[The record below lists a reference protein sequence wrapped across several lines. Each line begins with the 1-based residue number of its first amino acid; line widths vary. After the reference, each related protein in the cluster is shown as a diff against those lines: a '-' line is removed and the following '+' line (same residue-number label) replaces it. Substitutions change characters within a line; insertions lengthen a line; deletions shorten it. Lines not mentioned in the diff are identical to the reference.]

1 MTTDS
6 EASRAAA
13 RLLEVRTIEVVSGRG
28 RSITLSSVRCPVRG
42 RSAAV
47 EECAHCARSEGLAQ
61 DALAKGEWLR
71 CRSGAAE
78 DGVARGPVVREA
90 MRRTSLA
97 LRPGVTRSVAADAL
111 RARGQGAAPVVD
123 GEGRPVGVVGEAEL
137 LRARPGARVADA
149 MARVVLS
156 VAEGAPLSR
165 AAALMAAH
173 QLDRVAVVSG
183 DGTVVGVLS
192 ALDLVAWLAS
202 PAGPLAGAGDG
213 QELTPR

>member
-1 MTTDS
+1 MIDR
-6 EASRAAA
+6 EAPPSAA
-13 RLLEVRTIEVVSGRG
+13 RLLEVRTVEVISGRG
-28 RSITLSSVRCPVRG
+28 RSLTLSNVRCPVRG

-47 EECAHCARSEGLAQ
+47 DECAQCERSDGLAQ
-61 DALAKGEWLR
+61 DALSHGGWLR
-71 CRSGAAE
+71 CRSAPSAAE
-78 DGVARGPVVREA
+78 AGRGPVVRQV
-90 MRRTSLA
+90 MRPASVA
-97 LRPGVTRSVAADAL
+97 VRPGVTRSVAADAL

-123 GEGRPVGVVGEAEL
+123 GDGRPVGVVGEAEL

-149 MARVVLS
+149 MVRVALS

-165 AAALMAAH
+165 AAALMATH

-192 ALDLVAWLAS
+192 ALDVVAWLAS
-202 PAGPLAGAGDG
+202 PAGPLADAGDG